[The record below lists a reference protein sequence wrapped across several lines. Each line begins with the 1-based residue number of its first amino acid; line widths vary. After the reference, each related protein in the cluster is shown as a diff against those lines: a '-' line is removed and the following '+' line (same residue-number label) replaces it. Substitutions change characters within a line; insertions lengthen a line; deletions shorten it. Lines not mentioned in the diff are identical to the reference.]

1 VPLPTAVV
9 VTWQAADRTAVCLD
23 RLAEVAPAAPV
34 VVVDNQSD
42 PARLA
47 RVLGERPVTAL
58 PLPDNRGLAG
68 GANAG
73 LDRAFAD
80 GASHAVLLNDDVLVA
95 VGCLEALVETA
106 GSDSAASPR
115 IHADGPDA
123 FAGGLLDARGFGR
136 HTDGAVEY
144 LTGAALCIPAGV
156 WARVGTMDER
166 LFLYYEDVDWC
177 LRARAL
183 GVSLRVADRAEADHA
198 AGSSTGGGG
207 GPTWA
212 YYSTR
217 NRLWVLARRRGARVA
232 RREATGTA
240 LRALA
245 RLAQPGRR
253 AVARAKLDGVRDFR
267 RGRMGRGP
275 YPR

>member
-1 VPLPTAVV
+1 VPLPAAVV
-9 VTWQAADRTAVCLD
+9 VTWQAADRTAACLD
-23 RLAEVAPAAPV
+23 RLAQVAPAAPV
-34 VVVDNQSD
+34 VVVDNESD

-47 RVLGERPVTAL
+47 RILGNRPVTAV
-58 PLPDNRGLAG
+58 PLAENRGLAG

-95 VGCLEALVETA
+95 PGCLEALVEVA
-106 GSDSAASPR
+106 GADSAAAPR
-115 IHADGPDA
+115 IKADGPDA
-123 FAGGLLDARGFGR
+123 FAGGHLDGRGFGR
-136 HTDGAVEY
+136 RAEGAVEY

-156 WARVGTMDER
+156 WERVGPMDER

-198 AGSSTGGGG
+198 AGSSTGGAE

-217 NRLWVLARRRGARVA
+217 NRLWMLARLRGPGAA
-232 RREATGTA
+232 RREAARTA
-240 LRALA
+240 LRALG
-245 RLAQPGRR
+245 RLTQPSRGG
-253 AVARAKLDGVRDFR
+253 VARAKLAGVGDFR

>member
-9 VTWQAADRTAVCLD
+9 VTWHAADRTAACLD
-23 RLAEVAPAAPV
+23 RLADVAPAAPV
-34 VVVDNQSD
+34 VVVDNESD

-47 RVLGERPVTAL
+47 RVLGERRVTAI

-80 GASHAVLLNDDVLVA
+80 GARHAVLLNDDVLVA
-95 VGCLEALVETA
+95 AGCFEALAETA
-106 GSDSAASPR
+106 GADSAASPR

-123 FAGGLLDARGFGR
+123 FAGGLLDGRGFGR
-136 HTDGAVEY
+136 HADGAVEY

-156 WARVGTMDER
+156 WERVGPMDER

-177 LRARAL
+177 LRAAAL

-198 AGSSTGGGG
+198 AGSSTGGGK

-217 NRLWVLARRRGARVA
+217 NRLWMLARRRGARAA
-232 RREATGTA
+232 RREAAGTA
-240 LRALA
+240 LRALP
-245 RLAQPGRR
+245 RLVQPGRR

-267 RGRMGRGP
+267 RGCMGRGP

>member
-9 VTWQAADRTAVCLD
+9 VTWQAADRTAACLD
-23 RLAEVAPAAPV
+23 RLTEVAPEAPV
-34 VVVDNQSD
+34 VVVDNESD

-47 RVLGERPVTAL
+47 KVLGDRPVTSV

-73 LDRAFAD
+73 LNRAFAD

-95 VGCLEALVETA
+95 RGCLETLVEVA
-106 GSDSAASPR
+106 GADGAASPR

-123 FAGGLLDARGFGR
+123 FAGGLLDIRGFGR
-136 HTDGAVEY
+136 HAEGAVEY

-156 WARVGTMDER
+156 WERVGPMDER

-183 GVSLRVADRAEADHA
+183 DVLLRVADEAEADHA
-198 AGSSTGGGG
+198 AGSSTGGPS

-217 NRLWVLARRRGARVA
+217 NRLWMLARRRGAAVA
-232 RREATGTA
+232 RREAAGTA

-245 RLAQPGRR
+245 RLAQPSRR
-253 AVARAKLDGVRDFR
+253 AVARAKLDGVGDFR
-267 RGRMGRGP
+267 LGRMGRGP